1 MKQHKSRK
9 KIAFVVSNA
18 IFFRHYLT
26 TDALSILADQH
37 DLIIVAEKSLE
48 PLFQK
53 SLQRFQVLFYKYP
66 ETVEKKVRLL
76 NELSLFASKD
86 LSRDFS
92 FRILRKYN
100 SSPHLRD
107 GSLWANPTKL
117 RFKSWVKRKL
127 YEFLA
132 KNGFLPNIVKG
143 VQNVL
148 AKESPIRKIN
158 DEQQFDLI
166 ICASNAGDTVDTDV
180 ADISNGETITKTL
193 ILVDNWDNLS
203 SKYVMTFHPD
213 KLAVWGEQSKLHAIT
228 IQKLQ
233 EKSVTVLGTPRFAG
247 YYGEP
252 VKSDLISSASIGLPK
267 DYILV
272 IGSQTFWDEN
282 TFLHKLREVVDEQFE
297 AMTIVYRPHPWR
309 ETFGQTFHPPS
320 GIMIDPTLK
329 KLEVENVGELPA
341 LPKLAL
347 YRHLMEQASIIVG
360 GCTSMIVEASILR
373 KKYLLLAHDDGN
385 PVQSPFERFRR
396 TEHQNLTFCLSNV
409 EICYHLDD
417 LASKMNKLISRDI
430 GNADIVLDQLISPK
444 TQDYKFNLTQLVDEM
459 CGVGPADKT

>member
-1 MKQHKSRK
+1 M
-9 KIAFVVSNA
+9 
-18 IFFRHYLT
+18 
-26 TDALSILADQH
+26 
-37 DLIIVAEKSLE
+37 
-48 PLFQK
+48 
-53 SLQRFQVLFYKYP
+53 
-66 ETVEKKVRLL
+66 
-76 NELSLFASKD
+76 
-86 LSRDFS
+86 
-92 FRILRKYN
+92 
-100 SSPHLRD
+100 
-107 GSLWANPTKL
+107 WANPTKL

-272 IGSQTFWDEN
+272 IGSQTFGMRTHFCTN
-282 TFLHKLREVVDEQFE
+282 CVKL
-297 AMTIVYRPHPWR
+297 
-309 ETFGQTFHPPS
+309 
-320 GIMIDPTLK
+320 
-329 KLEVENVGELPA
+329 
-341 LPKLAL
+341 
-347 YRHLMEQASIIVG
+347 LMNN
-360 GCTSMIVEASILR
+360 LR
-373 KKYLLLAHDDGN
+373 
-385 PVQSPFERFRR
+385 Q
-396 TEHQNLTFCLSNV
+396 
-409 EICYHLDD
+409 
-417 LASKMNKLISRDI
+417 
-430 GNADIVLDQLISPK
+430 
-444 TQDYKFNLTQLVDEM
+444 
-459 CGVGPADKT
+459 